1 MKKMLLLTAG
11 ALLSLAACDS
21 NEMDNNQSLN
31 DGSALFSATIDGQ
44 QLTRAY
50 NDQWEAG
57 DMIGITGTCGTR
69 DYTNVGY
76 ASTAGKENDFEFKEG
91 DKIYYED
98 NGTVTFTAYYPWKM
112 ELSAVTT
119 IDFATDAQSNQKN
132 FDYLWAQKEGSKNKP
147 TVDFSF
153 THRMSKMA
161 ITVKAGNDI
170 TYEEVKT
177 ALCSLENHLYQATFD
192 RTNGNVTAKGDALT
206 GWCFNEEGTPEC
218 TSDITFEKDKSSVT
232 YGLILPPQAF
242 ENASLLFTAK
252 VNTGDAAGTQSFTA
266 VIDLSKFEKN
276 GGENILKPG
285 IQYNITINV
294 NKTGLTIGTCS
305 ITNWQTYSHEINAGM

>member
-50 NDQWEAG
+50 NDQWEGG

-112 ELSAVTT
+112 ELSATT
-119 IDFATDAQSNQKN
+119 TFDFATTAQSNQKK
-132 FDYLWAQKEGSKNKP
+132 FDYLWAQGKGSKNQPK
-147 TVDFSF
+147 VDFNF
-153 THRMSKMA
+153 THCMSKMA

-192 RTNGNVTAKGDALT
+192 RTDGNVTARGNALT
-206 GWCFNEEGTPEC
+206 KWCFNKEGTSEC
-218 TSDITFEKDKSSVT
+218 TSDITLDEKNSSVT
-232 YGLILPPQAF
+232 YGLILPPQTF
-242 ENASLLFTAK
+242 EGASLLFTAE
-252 VNTGDAAGTQSFTA
+252 VNTGDAAGTQEFTA
-266 VIDLSKFEKN
+266 VIDLREFEEN
-276 GGENILKPG
+276 GDENILRPG

-305 ITNWQTYSHEINAGM
+305 ITGWVNYSHEINAGM

>member
-44 QLTRAY
+44 QLTRAH
-50 NDQWEAG
+50 NDQWDGG

-69 DYTNVGY
+69 NYTNVGY
-76 ASTAGKENDFEFKEG
+76 ANTDENKNDFALKEG
-91 DKIYYED
+91 DKIYYAD

-112 ELSAVTT
+112 DLSSTT
-119 IDFATDAQSNQKN
+119 TFDFTTDAQSNQKN
-132 FDYLWAQKEGSKNKP
+132 FDYLWAQGDGSKNKP

-153 THRMSKMA
+153 THCMSKMA

-170 TYEEVKT
+170 TYEEVRT

-192 RTNGNVTAKGDALT
+192 RTNGIVTAKGDVST
-206 GWCFNEEGTPEC
+206 EWCFNREGTSAC

-232 YGLILPPQAF
+232 YGLILPPQTF
-242 ENASLLFTAK
+242 EGASLLFTAE
-252 VNTGDAAGTQSFTA
+252 VNTEDATETQSFTA
-266 VIDLSKFEKN
+266 VIDLSKFTEN
-276 GGENILKPG
+276 GGENILRPG

-294 NKTGLTIGTCS
+294 KKTGLTIGTCS
-305 ITNWQTYSHEINAGM
+305 ITNWQTYSHEIDAVM

>member
-44 QLTRAY
+44 QLTRAH
-50 NDQWEAG
+50 NDQWDGG

-76 ASTAGKENDFEFKEG
+76 ANTDENKNDFAFKEG

-119 IDFATDAQSNQKN
+119 FDFTTDAQYNQKN
-132 FDYLWAQKEGSKNKP
+132 FDYLWAQGDGSKNKP
-147 TVDFSF
+147 DVNFSF
-153 THRMSKMA
+153 THCMSKMA
-161 ITVKAGNDI
+161 ITVKAGHDI

-206 GWCFNEEGTPEC
+206 GWCFNEEGTSQC
-218 TSDITFEKDKSSVT
+218 TSDITPDEENSSVT
-232 YGLILPPQAF
+232 YGLILPPQTF
-242 ENASLLFTAK
+242 EGASLLFTAE

-266 VIDLSKFEKN
+266 VIDLSKFEEN
-276 GGENILKPG
+276 GGENILRPG

-305 ITNWQTYSHEINAGM
+305 ITGWKTYSHEINAGM

>member
-1 MKKMLLLTAG
+1 MKKMLLLAAG

-21 NEMDNNQSLN
+21 NEMGNNRSLN

-50 NDQWEAG
+50 NDQWETG
-57 DMIGITGTCGTR
+57 DMIGITGTCGTKN
-69 DYTNVGY
+69 YTNVVY

-91 DKIYYED
+91 DKIYYQD
-98 NGTVTFTAYYPWKM
+98 NGTVTFTTYYPWKM

-132 FDYLWAQKEGSKNKP
+132 FDFLWAQGKGSKNEP

-192 RTNGNVTAKGDALT
+192 RTDGTVTAKGDAST
-206 GWCFNEEGTPEC
+206 EWCFNEKDAPSC
-218 TSDITFEKDKSSVT
+218 TSDITFDEKNASVT
-232 YGLILPPQAF
+232 YGLILPPQTF
-242 ENASLLFTAK
+242 TNASLLFTAE
-252 VNTGDAAGTQSFTA
+252 VNTGDAAEAQAFTA
-266 VIDLSKFEKN
+266 LIDLSQIEEN
-276 GGENILKPG
+276 GGKNILKPG

-305 ITNWQTYSHEINAGM
+305 ISDWKKYSHEINAGM